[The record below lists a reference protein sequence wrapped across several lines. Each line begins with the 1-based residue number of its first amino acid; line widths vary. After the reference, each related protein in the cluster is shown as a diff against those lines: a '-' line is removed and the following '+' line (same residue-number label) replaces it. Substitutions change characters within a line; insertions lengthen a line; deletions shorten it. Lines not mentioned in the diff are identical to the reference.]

1 MFTLET
7 LELLSLI
14 FLMVLRLGVPIL
26 LMMLLA
32 FVARRV
38 QTLQP

>member
-26 LMMLLA
+26 LIVLLA
-32 FVARRV
+32 FAARRV